1 MKQLKPVAISTWEFG
16 FKPVQKAAELSQQD
30 LPGLDVIAEAIKI
43 AEDDPEVTSVGYGG
57 FPNEDGI
64 VELDACIFD
73 GPRHLIGGVCCLQH
87 IRNPIAVA
95 RLVLERTPHI
105 ILSGQGALDFALRNG
120 FQQENL
126 LTEKSRTASEEW
138 KRQRAPAP
146 DGEKPYFLG
155 NDTICLL
162 LRDCKGDLFGGCST
176 SGLAWKMPGRV
187 GDTPMVGSG
196 LYVDNDIGAAAATG
210 VGELA
215 ISQCASFAVVELMR
229 QMYDPGEACEI
240 VLHRVLKKTE
250 LVRPRQLALI
260 ALRKDGKL
268 GFACLSKGFQA
279 PIYNEG
285 KADLL
290 EVNPIA
296 FE

>member
-1 MKQLKPVAISTWEFG
+1 M
-16 FKPVQKAAELSQQD
+16 
-30 LPGLDVIAEAIKI
+30 
-43 AEDDPEVTSVGYGG
+43 
-57 FPNEDGI
+57 
-64 VELDACIFD
+64 
-73 GPRHLIGGVCCLQH
+73 
-87 IRNPIAVA
+87 
-95 RLVLERTPHI
+95 
-105 ILSGQGALDFALRNG
+105 
-120 FQQENL
+120 
-126 LTEKSRTASEEW
+126 
-138 KRQRAPAP
+138 
-146 DGEKPYFLG
+146 
-155 NDTICLL
+155 
-162 LRDCKGDLFGGCST
+162 
-176 SGLAWKMPGRV
+176 
-187 GDTPMVGSG
+187 
-196 LYVDNDIGAAAATG
+196 DNDIGAAAATG